1 MEFTKQ
7 DRDCP
12 SSTGVRTGASPTSV
26 ARAAAIVLLSFL
38 VLNSL
43 LTRTLVTAQNEKEE
57 TEQDFPLLF
66 RAVANL
72 LQLHYLDLDRVNP
85 RPLMEKAFFALED
98 AVDEIYVENSDPSNP
113 YVAVNVESKKQVYN
127 LEEVRTLDD
136 SVRML
141 ENVFDFLK
149 RNYRGQTSLNEIRY
163 AAENGFLSG
172 LDPHTIVFSPEAF
185 KDFSVHIEGEIY
197 GVGMLVGARDGKLT
211 VIEVLKDT
219 PAFKAGF
226 KKGDLLTK
234 IGDEST
240 INMTVPEAVDKIR
253 GPLKSVV
260 TITVKRA
267 KADKPN
273 ELEALVIPV
282 ERNRV
287 VIKSVE
293 SKLIPDWNKDSA
305 GPWKGGVGYVQ
316 VKNFDKNTT
325 PSLWE
330 HLQKLKSENGG
341 PLAGLI
347 LDLRGNSGGLL
358 TQAVD
363 MSDLFLKSGTIVI
376 TASRG
381 DRFIYQEA
389 KNDGT
394 EPEYPI
400 AVLASESSASGA
412 EIVVGA
418 LQKNDRAIV
427 LGTRTFGKGSVQQL
441 HHLPNDAQ
449 LKITVSEYLLPGK
462 VSIQENGVVPNIQG
476 QPVVL
481 GGGESGMV
489 DAGEAPAEAMP
500 GLEPLLLFDLFPN
513 ESSLTEKDYERHIVS
528 RFAKKETPSYT
539 LHYLFEPP
547 KEDLYSDP
555 FMSGDLEPQKDKLV
569 QMALSILKLS
579 GSPFKASEIVRDHK
593 SEIEKLREQLFE
605 EIVLKLKQ
613 KGIDW
618 SQDPSAQ
625 PVGEGKLELELAH
638 EFIKEP
644 SPDKE
649 DPVPINKVLIKARL
663 TNKGDKPAF
672 RIKGLSLSDYFLY
685 KDQEFLFGKVD
696 PGQTVERSA
705 KIRVPYFPFAR
716 SDVFTVEVSSTADP
730 SSTWDRSTDKVLVSK
745 SMEIEL
751 KDSGHPAFAY
761 SADLMSAGDRKPIA
775 SLKTPSEALM
785 KLRIKNVGTAPA
797 YKGIAILRNE
807 TGRQVFLKEGKGRIE
822 FQNLASR
829 GETEVE
835 FEFEVREGEP
845 VEHYDFEL
853 AVVDSYSG
861 ATLARKLVIP
871 RRDKEDA
878 KPFPN
883 GVYYAPPEVSAAVVD
898 PETKT
903 PVVVTRKDA
912 LSLEALV
919 KSQDSDPFKTWI
931 FNSVSGDRQLPDK
944 VFFADSRG
952 EPKLEFST
960 SVSLKKGTN
969 FLTVVSSDKDGLES
983 RQNIIVRRE

>member
-1 MEFTKQ
+1 MKQ
-7 DRDCP
+7 DHDV
-12 SSTGVRTGASPTSV
+12 SSRASGRTEGPLNPVVRAVGIA
-26 ARAAAIVLLSFL
+26 LLSFL
-38 VLNSL
+38 ILNSL

-57 TEQDFPLLF
+57 SEQDFPQLF
-66 RAVANL
+66 RAVASL
-72 LQLHYLDLDRVNP
+72 LQLHYLDLERVNP
-85 RPLMEKAFFALED
+85 RPLMEKAFFALEN

-113 YVAVNVESKKQVYN
+113 YVAVNVDSKKQVYN
-127 LEEVRTLDD
+127 LEQVQTLDD

-149 RNYRGQTSLNEIRY
+149 RNYRGETPLNEIRY

-172 LDPHTIVFSPEAF
+172 LDPHTLVFSPEAF
-185 KDFSVHIEGEIY
+185 KDFSVHIEGEIF
-197 GVGMLVGARDGKLT
+197 GVGMYVGSRDGKLM

-219 PAFKAGF
+219 PASKAGF

-267 KADKPN
+267 KADKPD
-273 ELEALVIPV
+273 ELESLVIPV

-325 PSLWE
+325 PSLRD
-330 HLQKLKSENGG
+330 HLQRLKAENGG

-358 TQAVD
+358 TQAVE
-363 MSDLFLKSGTIVI
+363 MSDLFLKSGSIVI

-381 DRFIYQEA
+381 DRFNYQEA
-389 KNDGT
+389 QNDGT
-394 EPEYPI
+394 EPDYPI
-400 AVLASESSASGA
+400 VVLASESSASGA

-418 LQKNDRAIV
+418 LQKNDRAVV

-462 VSIQENGVVPNIQG
+462 ISIQENGVVPNIQG

-481 GGGESGMV
+481 GGGESEIV
-489 DAGEAPAEAMP
+489 DPGEVSAESLP
-500 GLEPLLLFDLFPN
+500 GLDPLLPFDLFPD
-513 ESSLTEKDYERHIVS
+513 ERSMTEKDYDRHIVS
-528 RFAKKETPSYT
+528 RFAKKETPSYV

-569 QMALSILKLS
+569 QMALSVLKLA
-579 GSPFKASEIVRDHK
+579 GSPFKASEVLRDK
-593 SEIEKLREQLFE
+593 KDDIGKLKDQLFE
-605 EIVLKLKQ
+605 EIVSKLKQ

-618 SQDPSAQ
+618 SEGDSAQ
-625 PVGEGKLELELAH
+625 AVEADKLELELAH

-649 DPVPINKVLIKARL
+649 DPVPINKVLVKARL
-663 TNKGDKPAF
+663 TNKGDKPAH
-672 RIKGLSLSDYFLY
+672 RMKGLSRSDYIAY

-705 KIRVPYFPFAR
+705 KIRLPYFPYTR
-716 SDVFTVEVSSTADP
+716 NDVFTVEVSSTGDI
-730 SSTWDRSTDKVLVSK
+730 SSWDHSTDKVLVTRSLD
-745 SMEIEL
+745 IEL

-761 SADLMSAGDRKPIA
+761 SAELMSTGDRKPMV
-775 SLKTPSEALM
+775 SLKSPSEAIL
-785 KLRIKNVGTAPA
+785 KLKIKNAGTAPA

-807 TGRQVFLKEGKGRIE
+807 TGRQVFLKKGRIE
-822 FQNLASR
+822 IQNLAPQ

-845 VEHYDFEL
+845 VERYDFEL
-853 AVVDSYSG
+853 AIVDSYSG
-861 ATLARKLVIP
+861 ATLARKLAIP
-871 RRDKEDA
+871 RRDKEDS

-883 GVYYAPPEVSAAVVD
+883 GVFFAPPEVAAAVVD
-898 PETKT
+898 PEAKAAVT
-903 PVVVTRKDA
+903 VTRKDA

-919 KSQDSDPFKTWI
+919 KSPGSDPFKTWI
-931 FNSVSGDRQLPDK
+931 FNSVAGERQLPDK
-944 VFFADSRG
+944 VFYADSQG
-952 EPKLEFST
+952 EPKLQFVT
-960 SVSLKKGTN
+960 SIPIKKGTN
-969 FLTVVSSDKDGLES
+969 FFTVVSSDRDGLES
-983 RQNIIVRRE
+983 RKNIIVRRE